1 MREVLYDE
9 DRKTPPSDASAKRS
23 GALTSCTSNVAS
35 TLSRAARV
43 RATSTMRGDP
53 STPTTS

>member
-1 MREVLYDE
+1 MREVLQDE
-9 DRKTPPSDASAKRS
+9 DREDTSSDASAKRS

-35 TLSRAARV
+35 TLSGAARV